1 MEAAPRRIGVLGSSK
16 TVHRYAER
24 LRRAGADARAVE
36 VLQFQPN
43 APAVAQ
49 AVALIR
55 ESQRAAADE
64 QPGGTR
70 LQLILTSSV
79 AVEILHEALEAAA
92 AAEHP
97 RVTYDPMRTAVLTV
111 KGCGT
116 ANACGACP
124 AFGNVTF
131 CGSQLR
137 DIYAHLETQ
146 RHLHGRV
153 RTVVVGVATGG
164 DRSYRTSP
172 TLSKWIEEIGV
183 YESVEVP
190 DATAL
195 VGQTLSWIE
204 AAGGDL
210 MVTSS
215 KSATVLARAINLQL
229 QSNGRYQEDIRLV
242 AQGPS
247 TAATLR
253 CALGRRAPEGGG
265 QVQILTPAAPNI
277 EAITELLCLEHDRPK
292 VVASAQPTT
301 ERLATKFHA
310 GTPADLFSQPGGQPG
325 GAAVEYA
332 VKTEEHSMLYAIGV
346 FGFSLVVVAILFSV
360 LQRIMIYPA
369 DSEAR

>member
-43 APAVAQ
+43 VRGVTQ
-49 AVALIR
+49 AVALIQ
-55 ESQRAAADE
+55 ESQRAAADAQAQE
-64 QPGGTR
+64 IR

-79 AVEILHEALEAAA
+79 AVEILHEALEAAVA
-92 AAEHP
+92 TEHP

-131 CGSQLR
+131 CGNQMR

-164 DRSYRTSP
+164 DRSYRNSP
-172 TLSKWIEEIGV
+172 TLSNWIEEIGV
-183 YESVEVP
+183 YESVEVS

-195 VGQTLSWIE
+195 VGQTLSWIG

-210 MVTSS
+210 IVTSS
-215 KSATVLARAINLQL
+215 KSATVLARAINLQF
-229 QSNGRYQEDIRLV
+229 QSNGSHQADIRLRHLRLV

-253 CALGRRAPEGGG
+253 RALYRCPQGAGEVKILAP
-265 QVQILTPAAPNI
+265 VAPNI
-277 EAITELLCLEHDRPK
+277 EAITELLRLEHDRPE
-292 VVASAQPTT
+292 VVASVQPTA
-301 ERLATKFHA
+301 ERLTTEYADIPDVAVKCATK
-310 GTPADLFSQPGGQPG
+310 S
-325 GAAVEYA
+325 V
-332 VKTEEHSMLYAIGV
+332 EHSMLYAIGV
-346 FGFSLVVVAILFSV
+346 FGFCLVAAAILFSA
-360 LQRIMIYPA
+360 LQRLVYPA
-369 DSEAR
+369 HSEAR

>member
-55 ESQRAAADE
+55 ESQRAAADK

-301 ERLATKFHA
+301 ERLATKYA

-332 VKTEEHSMLYAIGV
+332 AKTEEHSMLYAIGV